1 MLVVYLGVLLV
12 SFYLLHFF
20 SEHYFVP
27 SLDFISKKLRMSSDI
42 AGATLMAAGS
52 SAPELAVVIVSVMKS
67 GNHLAIGVGTIVGSA
82 LFNLFVIVGVV
93 MVLRNNAKLVWQPLV
108 RDLVFYALSVI
119 LLVLFFKD
127 GSISILEAFIFVTGY
142 VVYFVALY
150 TWKKILPYKDSEHK
164 IEMDKSEENPNR
176 FELAL
181 KRIVPRINN
190 LYTAFFLSIIVISL
204 LSWVLVE
211 SAIEISEILNIPE
224 VIVALTVIALGTS
237 VPDLVSSVIV
247 AKQGR
252 SGMAIN
258 NALGSNIFDIL
269 IGLGLPFLLLLIL
282 TSGQVNVSTRD
293 LDLSFFLLMG
303 SIVILTLTFI
313 VSKWRTRRF
322 IGYVLIA
329 LYLLYLISEILCS
342 MGYSFCNLL

>member
-1 MLVVYLGVLLV
+1 MLFFYLGILLA

-20 SEHYFVP
+20 SEQYFIP
-27 SLDFISKKLRMSSDI
+27 SLDSMGKKLRMSSDI

-52 SAPELAVVIVSVMKS
+52 SAPELAVVIVSVIKS
-67 GNHLAIGVGTIVGSA
+67 GNHMAIGVGTIVGSA
-82 LFNLFVIVGVV
+82 LFNLFVIVGAV
-93 MVLRNNAKLVWQPLV
+93 MVLRNNTKLVWQPLV
-108 RDLVFYALSVI
+108 RDLFFYTLSVI

-127 GSISILEAFIFVTGY
+127 GSISILEAFIFVVGY

-150 TWKKILPYKDSEHK
+150 SWKRILPYKDIEHITGK
-164 IEMDKSEENPNR
+164 YKSTKQPNR
-176 FELAL
+176 FELFL
-181 KRIVPRINN
+181 KRFVPRINN
-190 LYTAFFLSIIVISL
+190 LYIAFFLSVAVISL

-224 VIVALTVIALGTS
+224 VIIALTVIALGTS
-237 VPDLVSSVIV
+237 VPDLVSSIIV

-252 SGMAIN
+252 PGMAIN

-269 IGLGLPFLLLLIL
+269 IGLGLPFLLLLLL
-282 TSGQVNVSTRD
+282 TSGQVNVSTKD
-293 LDLSFFLLMG
+293 LNLSFLLLMG

-313 VSKWRTRRF
+313 LSKWRSKRL
-322 IGYVLIA
+322 IGYILIS

-342 MGYSFCNLL
+342 MGFDFCN